1 MQEADVNAGTL
12 CRKWSLLGL
21 VTVNMYGWA
30 GWLTVGHSSDGSIYY
45 RWCLEVNG
53 KPNQCPSCSGLWTP
67 EPRAMDWD
75 FGSHEGC
82 PSLCSF
88 IFSEF
93 PHQQHCS
100 GAMGQGNGKAHSCL
114 CPNYS
119 HSQLPGPMSQR
130 NLEGSLACQCSLS
143 SWENWG
149 RVSASAEKNGSCLD
163 CWLDSYLISNRK
175 ILPQVKDGRDL
186 TKGGQMGTLGEKL
199 QKKDKHTW
207 TSTINQLLSD

>member
-1 MQEADVNAGTL
+1 MGSLTSAPPVQE
-12 CRKWSLLGL
+12 CEPRS
-21 VTVNMYGWA
+21 
-30 GWLTVGHSSDGSIYY
+30 
-45 RWCLEVNG
+45 
-53 KPNQCPSCSGLWTP
+53 P
-67 EPRAMDWD
+67 EPWTEISAHMKVTPH
-75 FGSHEGC
+75 SA
-82 PSLCSF
+82 PSF
-88 IFSEF
+88 FSEF

-100 GAMGQGNGKAHSCL
+100 GAMGQGNGEAHSCL

-207 TSTINQLLSD
+207 TSTINQLLSDQVVKNCGWKDG